1 MTTVHDELR
10 RVLRELAE
18 EGRPVNLG
26 RAALAG
32 ARRRRRAHL
41 GVAAVAVT
49 AAAALAVPVA
59 LAEPPSGSSLPVA
72 APGGGG
78 GSVVTSYQPA
88 DVEASTMV
96 LNPET
101 GEYRPADDLLGVALG
116 ERPRYVTVS
125 PDLRHVAATQ
135 NAFRLRVAS
144 TVNDDEARVIELP
157 AHGRDPVWSPDS
169 ARIVLGGS
177 PPADDWRYLD
187 RVVVAEVGTGGAV
200 EVTLDFPAGR
210 AGYRTSGQEVGWL
223 DAGHLVV
230 ATVDLTRRYLV
241 PPETL
246 PVMERVP
253 LITGLSIFD
262 LDGTLVS
269 EVEIDQR
276 ELTSSSQ
283 PHAGMMWAPHLDV
296 RDGRVLLTRQIRP
309 GTLELAVL
317 DLTTGRLVTGPVSA
331 TLPAVELP
339 LDLRRDG
346 QWLHPDSGS
355 YVSSLLGIPR
365 NDISP
370 DGEFHRTPMPR
381 AWLHDTAVLVDT
393 GQWGWE
399 AGFTVPRE
407 HHVVDLA
414 TGQWHPATVSVAA
427 PHEWVWFGDAAGLS
441 PQARDRAHLLELG
454 ASG

>member
-1 MTTVHDELR
+1 MTTTHDELR
-10 RVLRELAE
+10 RTLRELAE

-32 ARRRRRAHL
+32 ARRRRRTHL
-41 GVAAVAVT
+41 GVATV
-49 AAAALAVPVA
+49 AAAAAAAIAVPVA
-59 LAEPPSGSSLPVA
+59 LAEPWTGPGLPVA
-72 APGGGG
+72 VPGGGE
-78 GSVVTSYQPA
+78 GSVVTSYQPDDA
-88 DVEASTMV
+88 NASTMV

-135 NAFRLRVAS
+135 NAFRVRVAS

-157 AHGRDPVWSPDS
+157 APGRDPVWSPDS

-187 RVVVAEVGTGGAV
+187 RVVVVEVDTGEAV
-200 EVTLDFPAGR
+200 GVTLDFPAGR
-210 AGYRTSGQEVGWL
+210 AGYRTSGPEVGWL
-223 DAGHLVV
+223 DAGLLVV
-230 ATVDLTRRYLV
+230 ATVDLTRRYRV
-241 PPETL
+241 PPETI

-253 LITGLSIFD
+253 LITGLSVFD

-283 PHAGMMWAPHLDV
+283 PHAGMMWAPHGDI

-309 GTLELAVL
+309 DTLELAVL
-317 DLTTGRLVTGPVSA
+317 DLTTGRLVTGPVAA

-339 LDLRRDG
+339 PELRRDG
-346 QWLHPDSGS
+346 QWLHPDSWS
-355 YVSSLLGIPR
+355 YAGSLLGTPR
-365 NDISP
+365 RDISS

-381 AWLHDTAVLVDT
+381 AWLYDTAVLVDT
-393 GQWGWE
+393 GQWGWQT
-399 AGFTVPRE
+399 GFTLPRE

-414 TGQWHPATVSVAA
+414 TGQLHPANLPMEATLA
-427 PHEWVWFGDAAGLS
+427 WMWFGDAAGLS
-441 PQARDRAHLLELG
+441 PEARDHAHLLEVDHG
-454 ASG
+454 G